1 MMRMHG
7 PVTGPWWVML
17 PVTILLAG
25 CATLGGQP
33 EPVQPDAAALIERG
47 YYEEGLARLAEE
59 ERRKPG
65 DADARIALALQRDQV
80 IARLLA
86 EAETARSVGRHEEA
100 AAIHARLLRIDP
112 DNVRAAEGLRR
123 FDQHRHLSEMQRQGE
138 MALRRGDLEGA
149 SRHAAAMVFLD
160 PHHATGLELRRTVE
174 DARARQ
180 EVPYPQL
187 RSRLSRPVSLEFRD
201 ANLKV
206 IFEVLAEAAGLN
218 FILDREIR
226 PDATATI
233 FVRQVPVE
241 DAVDLLL
248 VQNQLL
254 RKTINDNTIVIYPNL
269 PQKVREYQELH
280 LRTFFLT
287 NINAEVA
294 SDLIKTMLKTRD
306 VFIDA
311 RLNTLTMRDTRDSIR
326 LAEKLLLAQDQP
338 DPEVVFEIEVMEVSR
353 QRLLDLGIQ
362 WPNTFTALSPEQGA
376 IATLDQLRGLDSSR
390 IGLSG
395 SAGGSGSPSAR
406 AQARD
411 SDVNTLATPVIRVRN
426 KEKANIH
433 IGNRIPIVSATT
445 TPSTQGPVFTESIT
459 FLDVGLKI
467 DLEPT
472 VYADDE
478 VGVRITLEV
487 SNSIDRG
494 RTQAG
499 STLVEVST
507 RNAGTTLRLKDG
519 ETQIL
524 AGLLRND
531 VSRSADKIP
540 GIGDIPGLGRLF
552 GQRQDSETKTE
563 LVLSITPRIVR
574 NLPYMAPNQM
584 EFPSGTEA
592 LLRTATMSLRG
603 ADAREAVD
611 LAALARGPAP
621 APAPGL
627 PAASPVAAP
636 AVPLAL
642 SWAGPPE
649 LVVGDE
655 ATLSLQASGVRAMQS
670 GMVQLAYDPTALELI
685 ELSPGDLLRGSGPA
699 SFNPRIDQRSGQ
711 IFIALGRAATEAT
724 TGDGELLQ
732 LRVRAVAPSDDVTTV
747 RLLSFSARGPNNR
760 LLESRMPEALD
771 MTVRE

>member
-1 MMRMHG
+1 
-7 PVTGPWWVML
+7 ML

-25 CATLGGQP
+25 CATLGEQP
-33 EPVQPDAAALIERG
+33 EQVQPDAVVLIERG
-47 YYEEGLARLAEE
+47 YYEEGLARLEE
-59 ERRKPG
+59 KVRREPG
-65 DADARIALALQRDQV
+65 DADARISLAVQRDQV

-86 EAETARSVGRHEEA
+86 EAETARSGGRHEEA

-112 DNVRAAEGLRR
+112 DNARAAEGLRR

-149 SRHAAAMVFLD
+149 ARHAAAMVFLD
-160 PHHATGLELRRTVE
+160 PHHERGLELSRAVE

-201 ANLKV
+201 ANLKI

-218 FILDREIR
+218 FILDRDVR
-226 PDATATI
+226 SDATATI

-254 RKTINDNTIVIYPNL
+254 RKVINDNTIVIYPNL

-280 LRTFFLT
+280 VRTFFLT
-287 NINAEVA
+287 NIDAGVA

-362 WPNTFTALSPEQGA
+362 WPNTFTALSPEQGP

-390 IGLSG
+390 RIGLSG
-395 SAGGSGSPSAR
+395 SAGGGGSPTAR

-472 VYADDE
+472 IYANDE

-499 STLVEVST
+499 STLVEVAT

-531 VSRSADKIP
+531 VNRSADKIP
-540 GIGDIPGLGRLF
+540 GLGDIPGLGRLF
-552 GQRQDSETKTE
+552 GQHQDSETQTE
-563 LVLSITPRIVR
+563 LMLSITPRIVR

-584 EFPSGTEA
+584 EFSSGTEA
-592 LLRTATMSLRG
+592 LLRTGTMTLRG

-621 APAPGL
+621 APAPAL
-627 PAASPVAAP
+627 PAAGSPAAP
-636 AVPLAL
+636 AVPIAL
-642 SWAGPPE
+642 SWVGPPQ
-649 LVVGDE
+649 LAVGDE
-655 ATLSLQASGVRAMQS
+655 ATLSLQASGVRALQS
-670 GMVQLAYDPTALELI
+670 GMVQLAYDPTALVLI
-685 ELSPGDLLRGSGPA
+685 ELSAGELLRGGGPA

-711 IFIALGRAATEAT
+711 IFIALSRTATEAV

-732 LRVRAVAPSDDVTTV
+732 LRVRAVARSTDVTTV

-760 LLESRMPEALD
+760 LLETRMPPALG

>member
-1 MMRMHG
+1 
-7 PVTGPWWVML
+7 ML
-17 PVTILLAG
+17 PVAILLAG
-25 CATLGGQP
+25 CATPGEQT
-33 EPVQPDAAALIERG
+33 ESAQPDAVSLIERG
-47 YYEEGLARLAEE
+47 YYEEGLARLEE
-59 ERRKPG
+59 AVRRTPG
-65 DADARIALALQRDQV
+65 DADSRISLAVQRDEV
-80 IARLLA
+80 VGRLLA
-86 EAETARSVGRHEEA
+86 EAESARSAGRHEEA
-100 AAIHARLLRIDP
+100 SAIYTRLLRLEP
-112 DNVRAAEGLRR
+112 DNARAVEGLRR
-123 FDQHRHLSEMQRQGE
+123 FDQHRHLSEMLRQGE

-160 PHHATGLELRRTVE
+160 PHHEAGLELRRAVE

-218 FILDREIR
+218 FILDRDIR

-254 RKTINDNTIVIYPNL
+254 RKVINDNTIVIYPNL

-287 NINAEVA
+287 NIDAGVA

-376 IATLDQLRGLDSSR
+376 ITTLDQLRGLDSSRR

-395 SAGGSGSPSAR
+395 SAGGSGSPTAR

-472 VYADDE
+472 IYADDE

-499 STLVEVST
+499 STLVEVAT

-531 VSRSADKIP
+531 VNRSADKIP
-540 GIGDIPGLGRLF
+540 GLGDIPGLGRLF
-552 GQRQDSETKTE
+552 GQHQDSETQTE

-592 LLRTATMSLRG
+592 LLRTGTMNLRG
-603 ADAREAVD
+603 ADARAAVD

-621 APAPGL
+621 VPAPGL
-627 PAASPVAAP
+627 LAASPLAAP
-636 AVPLAL
+636 VVPLAL
-642 SWAGPPE
+642 SWVAPPE
-649 LVVGDE
+649 LTVGDQ
-655 ATLSLQASGVRAMQS
+655 ATLSLQASGVQPMQS
-670 GMVQLAYDPTALELI
+670 GMVQLAYDPRALELV
-685 ELSPGDLLRGSGPA
+685 ELRAGDLLRGSGPT

-711 IFIALGRAATEAT
+711 IFIALGRAAAEAT

-732 LRVRAVAPSDDVTTV
+732 LRVRAIAPSDDATTV
-747 RLLSFSARGPNNR
+747 RLLSFSARGPTNR
-760 LLESRMPEALD
+760 LLETRMPQALE
-771 MTVRE
+771 MTVRP